1 MVASVKHRRV
11 MTGTHF
17 MMGNYAVVEG
27 ALAAGCDFFAGYPIT
42 PANEISE
49 QMAQR
54 MAEVGGAF
62 LQGEDELC
70 SIYAVTGAAL
80 AGAKAMTATA
90 SAGYNYMQE
99 GIEYAVS
106 GEIPCVIVDV
116 QRCRGENYA
125 TQADVMQ
132 ARWGAAG
139 DHEMIVLAPSSVQ
152 ELFDHTLRAFNLAE
166 KYRTPVIV
174 LSETTIALMREN
186 LVIPEP
192 DQIEIVNRVKPSV
205 PRDQFVP
212 YAAAP
217 DGVPPL
223 PSFGEGYRI
232 LHSINPHDEYGD
244 IHWKADVFEQMYQRI
259 THKITAHYDDIVR
272 TESFY
277 LDDARIGLVAYGSEC
292 RPALEAVEQARQ
304 KGVKAGLLK
313 LSTVWPVPEREIK
326 ALANQCDVI
335 FVVEM
340 NIGKYAGEVE
350 RVSSGACE
358 VVRITKNRGLGH
370 TPGEILAGLEQ
381 KLGRSLRQ

>member
-1 MVASVKHRRV
+1 MTTINNETRILSGKH
-11 MTGTHF
+11 F
-17 MMGNYAVVEG
+17 LLGNYAVVEG
-27 ALAAGCDFFAGYPIT
+27 ALAAGCDFFSGYPIT

-49 QMAQR
+49 HMAVRMAQ
-54 MAEVGGAF
+54 VGGSF
-62 LQGEDELC
+62 FQGEDELC
-70 SIYAVTGAAL
+70 SIFAVTGASL

-90 SAGYNYMQE
+90 SAGFDYMME

-132 ARWGAAG
+132 SRWGAAG

-192 DQIEIVNRVKPSV
+192 DQIEIINRATPTV
-205 PRDQFVP
+205 PPNEFVP
-212 YAAAP
+212 YAAEPA
-217 DGVPPL
+217 GVPPL
-223 PSFGEGYRI
+223 PKFGDGYRI
-232 LHSINPHDEYGD
+232 LHSINPHDPYGN
-244 IHWKADVFEQMYQRI
+244 IQWNPEVYEQLYKRI
-259 THKITAHYDDIVR
+259 TNKILANYDDIVR
-272 TESFY
+272 TDSYF
-277 LDDARIGLVAYGSEC
+277 LDDARIGLIAYGSES
-292 RPALEAVEQARQ
+292 RPALDAATQARH

-313 LSTVWPVPEREIK
+313 LSTIWPVPEREIR
-326 ALANQCDVI
+326 ALADQCDVI
-335 FVVEM
+335 FMVEM

-350 RVSSGACE
+350 RVVNGSCD
-358 VVRITKNRGLGH
+358 VVRITKNRGLIH
-370 TPGEILAGLEQ
+370 TSGEILEGMEI
-381 KLGRSLRQ
+381 KLACNLR